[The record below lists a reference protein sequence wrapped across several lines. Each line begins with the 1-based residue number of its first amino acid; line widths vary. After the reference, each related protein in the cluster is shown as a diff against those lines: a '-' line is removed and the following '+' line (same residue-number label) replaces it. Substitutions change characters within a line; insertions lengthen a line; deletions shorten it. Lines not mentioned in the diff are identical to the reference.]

1 MLFIQNRSSK
11 INVLTE
17 MLLTKKNRF
26 SLLLAHVLSFSLA
39 LSYTHTHTQ
48 PDNLLFER
56 ARAQLKLLLLLLLLY
71 GT

>member
-17 MLLTKKNRF
+17 MLLTKKKRF
-26 SLLLAHVLSFSLA
+26 SLLLAHVLSRSLIH
-39 LSYTHTHTQ
+39 THTHTQ

>member
-39 LSYTHTHTQ
+39 LSYTHTHTT
-48 PDNLLFER
+48 
-56 ARAQLKLLLLLLLLY
+56 
-71 GT
+71 G

>member
-26 SLLLAHVLSFSLA
+26 SLLLAHVLSLSLSLA
-39 LSYTHTHTQ
+39 HTHTH
-48 PDNLLFER
+48 NRIIYYLKGR
-56 ARAQLKLLLLLLLLY
+56 AHN
-71 GT
+71 

>member
-39 LSYTHTHTQ
+39 LSYTHTHTH
-48 PDNLLFER
+48 NRIIYYLKGR
-56 ARAQLKLLLLLLLLY
+56 AHN
-71 GT
+71 

>member
-26 SLLLAHVLSFSLA
+26 SLLLAHVLSLSLSLA
-39 LSYTHTHTQ
+39 HTHTHTH
-48 PDNLLFER
+48 NRIIYYLKGR
-56 ARAQLKLLLLLLLLY
+56 AHN
-71 GT
+71 

>member
-39 LSYTHTHTQ
+39 LSYTHTHTH
-48 PDNLLFER
+48 NRIIYYLKER
-56 ARAQLKLLLLLLLLY
+56 AHN
-71 GT
+71 